1 MAFLLFLQKNVWITE
16 LWIALVVAIVFHLL
30 WSKYCNKIKAYFSKK
45 RYKIRLSLLE
55 AMQKPLGILV
65 WVQLALFAISV
76 INGQFFALTFLTFT
90 IIKFQY
96 SLSILCFLWI
106 LIRFEAKV
114 EDIYIKKHEHR
125 RDSRMSIR
133 AFAIAFRVLSILL
146 SILLILNTFGV
157 SFSALIAFA
166 GAGSIVI
173 GFAAKDLL
181 ANFFGSV
188 MLFFDRP
195 FVEGDWIRSNDREIE
210 GYVEKIGLRL
220 TTIRTFDKR
229 ALYIPNSL
237 FSNMGIE
244 NPSRM
249 TNRRIKT
256 LISLRYEDASK
267 IKTIV
272 DEIRDFL
279 KKHKEIDQNR
289 VIIVNFTEFNTSSL
303 DIMVYAFTIKTG
315 WVEFQEI
322 KQQIYLEA
330 LEIVKQNGAECAY
343 PVSRLLMDSMKEK
356 ELVEG

>member
-1 MAFLLFLQKNVWITE
+1 VAFLAFLQKNIWITE
-16 LWIALVVAIVFHLL
+16 LWLALVLCIVFHLL
-30 WSKYCNKIKAYFSKK
+30 WSKYCNKIKNYFSQKK
-45 RYKIRLSLLE
+45 YKIRLALFD
-55 AMQKPLGILV
+55 AMQKPLSMLV
-65 WVQLALFAISV
+65 WVQLALYIV
-76 INGQFFALTFLTFT
+76 KILNIQFFAFSFLAFT
-90 IIKFQY
+90 VSKFQY
-96 SLSILCFLWI
+96 SVCILSFLWA
-106 LIRFEAKV
+106 LIRFESKV
-114 EDIYIKKHEHR
+114 EDIYIKKHEHM

-133 AFAIAFRVLSILL
+133 AFATAFRVCSILL

-210 GYVEKIGLRL
+210 GFVEKIGLRL

-229 ALYIPNSL
+229 ALYIPNSV
-237 FSNMGIE
+237 FSNIAIE

-256 LISLRYEDASK
+256 VIALRYEDASK
-267 IKTIV
+267 IKAVV
-272 DEIRDFL
+272 DDIRNML

-303 DIMVYAFTIKTG
+303 DIMVYAFTRKTG
-315 WVEFQEI
+315 WEDFQEI
-322 KQQIYLEA
+322 KQQVYLKT
-330 LEIVKQNGAECAY
+330 LEIVKSHGAECAY
-343 PVSRLLMDSMKEK
+343 PASRMLFDSASDKD
-356 ELVEG
+356 LVKG